1 MAVSADEI
9 YAPLHFPLRSRR
21 LSLPHSLAAASSR
34 TSLSSEG
41 SKSVIV
47 SYKCK
52 QTTTGI
58 LTKKKKESYEG
69 KFQRYITFETGHGK
83 LFLDLIDLNVKGENR
98 HSVPPTVILFF
109 MCFIWT
115 WTMRG
120 GGCFA
125 PDNWLMVL
133 TLLSSLLCLFSAQ
146 YLYPRALRW
155 SVGCCVGCCFDN
167 IRPYFDQWWS
177 LVYPRLS
184 SIWRCHNHEKRLPRI
199 QIEDRQGSL
208 KCRILLLCL

>member
-1 MAVSADEI
+1 MAARVGPRHHCHHHYQPIVHSGGGTGARRAPAVAASYWHPVTSSDIYLVTSSEMAVSADEI

-83 LFLDLIDLNVKGENR
+83 LFLDLR
-98 HSVPPTVILFF
+98 F
-109 MCFIWT
+109 
-115 WTMRG
+115 
-120 GGCFA
+120 
-125 PDNWLMVL
+125 
-133 TLLSSLLCLFSAQ
+133 
-146 YLYPRALRW
+146 
-155 SVGCCVGCCFDN
+155 
-167 IRPYFDQWWS
+167 
-177 LVYPRLS
+177 
-184 SIWRCHNHEKRLPRI
+184 
-199 QIEDRQGSL
+199 
-208 KCRILLLCL
+208 KC

>member
-69 KFQRYITFETGHGK
+69 KFQRYNIG
-83 LFLDLIDLNVKGENR
+83 N
-98 HSVPPTVILFF
+98 
-109 MCFIWT
+109 WT
-115 WTMRG
+115 
-120 GGCFA
+120 
-125 PDNWLMVL
+125 LQVVL
-133 TLLSSLLCLFSAQ
+133 G
-146 YLYPRALRW
+146 W
-155 SVGCCVGCCFDN
+155 
-167 IRPYFDQWWS
+167 
-177 LVYPRLS
+177 
-184 SIWRCHNHEKRLPRI
+184 
-199 QIEDRQGSL
+199 
-208 KCRILLLCL
+208 